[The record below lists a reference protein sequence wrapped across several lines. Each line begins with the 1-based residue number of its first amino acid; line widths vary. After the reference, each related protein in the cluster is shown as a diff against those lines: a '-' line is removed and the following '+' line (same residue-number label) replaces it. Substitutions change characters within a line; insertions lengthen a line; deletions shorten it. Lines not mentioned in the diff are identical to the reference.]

1 MSQIAAEH
9 TVAAARRWTELKAQY
24 RKMKRA
30 KTAEMQAQLAELR
43 LQVKHA
49 RREFVLVFDR
59 YRTLVRGFMRMAE
72 A

>member
-1 MSQIAAEH
+1 
-9 TVAAARRWTELKAQY
+9 
-24 RKMKRA
+24 MKRA